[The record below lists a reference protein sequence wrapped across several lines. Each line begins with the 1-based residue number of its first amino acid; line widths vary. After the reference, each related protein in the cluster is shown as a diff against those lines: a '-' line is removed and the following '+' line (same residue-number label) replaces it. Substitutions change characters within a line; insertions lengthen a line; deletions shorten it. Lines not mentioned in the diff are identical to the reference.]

1 MLLLEHERNFIIVEK
16 NFTIRWVFADMD
28 EVFYVFRILFING
41 LIFLFVCSFC
51 IFKAKYY
58 CGAVSIF
65 GGEYR
70 LTDLAVK
77 GFQSLVYGLTA
88 FTIIKLN
95 QQCCNGMTQ

>member
-51 IFKAKYY
+51 LLILKGQSENPEMRKNKGAAKA
-58 CGAVSIF
+58 GRISFFFNRQTHV
-65 GGEYR
+65 
-70 LTDLAVK
+70 L
-77 GFQSLVYGLTA
+77 
-88 FTIIKLN
+88 
-95 QQCCNGMTQ
+95 